1 MRKNGPALLRT
12 SGTKALKET
21 YYTLGVFT
29 MKRMVTIFIGFC
41 LVFIGILVLFKDM
54 YGDNIDGTARAVA
67 VNVVATKINQTLEEG
82 IYSEELDGE
91 LLEVE
96 RDEEGVI
103 QYVEAN
109 SRLINKLVLAFSTSM
124 EENYSLGDMSI
135 VPVNLGVLTGSKLLS
150 QLPVTVDVKVMPLSL
165 TKFQC
170 ETEFVTEGINQ
181 TRYKVYC
188 TVTSEVQ
195 ILAPFTQ
202 ETAEINRKVLLAEAI
217 IVGKVPDNYVDVP
230 KEDILDAIN

>member
-1 MRKNGPALLRT
+1 
-12 SGTKALKET
+12 
-21 YYTLGVFT
+21 

-109 SRLINKLVLAFSTSM
+109 SRLINKRVLAFSTSM